1 MHLCSCG
8 TKIEEITS
16 LRTGD
21 VICRRHI
28 TTGLRI
34 SLHPT
39 PPNKKDARW
48 ASFVW
53 RSRRDSN
60 SRAAFGDYTIS
71 SRARYDHFDTTPY
84 SLGLCDSIDY
94 YTKDSPLVKKK
105 LTKIGRNFRP
115 RNGRAFARSA
125 SRPAIP
131 VLGVVTSCRRRTLP
145 PDPRR
150 YPHAAW
156 PCPQRSFVHRGGRAV
171 PHTPRRRP
179 SVRRPYRKDTNR
191 YDTFFN
197 QLLHWYGHSLP
208 AVFAKIPPTP
218 ALSKNVFSIII

>member
-21 VICRRHI
+21 VICHRHI

-34 SLHPT
+34 
-39 PPNKKDARW
+39 PPLCFRQKAKDTQKRVLT
-48 ASFVW
+48 FW

-60 SRAAFGDYTIS
+60 PRAAFGDYTIS

-94 YTKDSPLVKKK
+94 YTKDLSLVKNK
-105 LTKIGRNFRP
+105 LTKIGRNFQP
-115 RNGRAFARSA
+115 RSGRVFTRSA

-131 VLGVVTSCRRRTLP
+131 ALGS
-145 PDPRR
+145 
-150 YPHAAW
+150 
-156 PCPQRSFVHRGGRAV
+156 
-171 PHTPRRRP
+171 
-179 SVRRPYRKDTNR
+179 
-191 YDTFFN
+191 
-197 QLLHWYGHSLP
+197 LHHVGH
-208 AVFAKIPPTP
+208 
-218 ALSKNVFSIII
+218 